1 MAEQYGMKNEMLDV
15 LRKKLG
21 AWEHIKKK
29 EKMKNPTLPHSQ
41 TRKKQKLSPQTA
53 CWAFTLARMKV
64 LFSKLLIT
72 IYNLD

>member
-21 AWEHIKKK
+21 AWEYIKKK

-41 TRKKQKLSPQTA
+41 TQKKQKLSPQTA
-53 CWAFTLARMKV
+53 C
-64 LFSKLLIT
+64 
-72 IYNLD
+72 

>member
-1 MAEQYGMKNEMLDV
+1 MKNEILNV
-15 LRKKLG
+15 LRKELL
-21 AWEHIKKK
+21 AWEHIKNK
-29 EKMKNPTLPHSQ
+29 EKMKNPTPTHSQ
-41 TRKKQKLSPQTA
+41 TQKKQKLAPQTA

>member
-21 AWEHIKKK
+21 AWEHVKKK

-41 TRKKQKLSPQTA
+41 TKKKQKLAPQTP
-53 CWAFTLARMKV
+53 C
-64 LFSKLLIT
+64 
-72 IYNLD
+72 